1 MALDFPDAPANGAQ
15 YEGYVWDS
23 TAEVWRRLGKDSTWG
38 GVGSTTGSPLT
49 FTEGSSSIWVFKAN
63 GSITFDTAGKAHILV
78 IGGGGGGFTGG
89 GGGGGYYENTAAY
102 FQQGTQ
108 DIVVGAGGEAGVYP
122 LSRYPQ
128 SGRQGY
134 PSFAGSFMAPG
145 GGGGVGWAGWIG
157 STNDYY
163 PQRGGDGGSGGGGG
177 EGNGG
182 TSEGGKAISGAGY
195 FGSAG
200 GGGGFLVGGGGG
212 GAGGAGQIGA
222 ANYPNGSNGGIG
234 KTTTIL
240 STGNATSAA
249 VGQVSGGLLYFSGGG
264 ATGPY
269 SGSWGVAGLGGG
281 GSNSAGTAN
290 TGGGGSGRN
299 AGGSGVVIV
308 RIGG

>member
-1 MALDFPDAPANGAQ
+1 MALDFPDSPANGAQ
-15 YEGYVWDS
+15 YEGFVFDS
-23 TAEVWRRLGKDSTWG
+23 ATGVWRRVGLDSTWA

-63 GSITFDTAGKAHILV
+63 GSITFSTAGKAHILV
-78 IGGGGGGFTGG
+78 IGGGGGGYIGG
-89 GGGGGYYENTAAY
+89 GGGGGFYENTAAY
-102 FQQGTQ
+102 FQQGTH
-108 DIVVGAGGEAGVYP
+108 DITIGAGGEAGQA
-122 LSRYPQ
+122 LSSKYPQ
-128 SGRQGY
+128 GGRQGY
-134 PSFAGSFMAPG
+134 PSFIGSFMAPG
-145 GGGGVGWAGWIG
+145 GGGGSGWAGNTG
-157 STNDYY
+157 STNDYA

-177 EGNGG
+177 QGNTGSG
-182 TSEGGKAISGAGY
+182 EGGKAISGAGY

-200 GGGGFLVGGGGG
+200 GTGGFLVGGGGG
-212 GAGGAGQIGA
+212 GAGGVGQNGA

-249 VGQVSGGLLYFSGGG
+249 VGQVSSSLLYFSGGG

-269 SGSWGVAGLGGG
+269 SGSWGTAGLGGG

-290 TGGGGSGRN
+290 TGGGGAGAN
-299 AGGSGVVIV
+299 IGGSGVVIV